1 MGLAVATFAMVVG
14 FTVAVL
20 ASRVAVTGAGHLVA
34 RTSLPPFVVGI
45 TLVALGTDLPEI
57 ANSIIASL
65 EGLGDVNVGDSI
77 GSVVTQMTLV
87 LGLMPLLGGALLLS
101 RRRATAVGVGIV
113 LALVLGAVLM
123 RDGDLART
131 DGALLVASWLVLSFA
146 VWRIGD
152 DDDEGERPERA
163 DGGLTRP
170 LVQLGVGLTVVLLGV
185 TAAIWG
191 VVNLAEAAGVPVF
204 LVSFFGASIGTSL
217 PEVLFSV
224 TALRRGHAEMAVGD
238 ALGASM
244 VDATLSIG
252 IGPLIAP
259 TLVSTSL
266 VERAVA
272 VAVVVVVLTVG
283 LLALRRRHT
292 VGSGV
297 ALLVMYLAVYLVLL
311 A

>member
-1 MGLAVATFAMVVG
+1 MGLAVATVAMVVG

-57 ANSIIASL
+57 ANSVIASL

-77 GSVVTQMTLV
+77 GSVVTQTTLV
-87 LGLMPLLGGALLLS
+87 LGLMPLLGGALLIS

-123 RDGDLART
+123 QDGHLARA
-131 DGALLVASWLVLSFA
+131 DGAALVASWVVLSFA

-152 DDDEGERPERA
+152 SDDGERPEPA

-170 LVQLGVGLTVVLLGV
+170 LVQLAVGLTIVMLGV

-217 PEVLFSV
+217 PEVLFSI

-252 IGPLIAP
+252 IGPLVAP
-259 TLVSTSL
+259 TFVSTGL
-266 VERAVA
+266 VERGVA
-272 VAVVVVVLTVG
+272 VAIVVVVLAVG
-283 LLALRRRHT
+283 LLAQRRRHT

-297 ALLVMYLAVYLVLL
+297 VLLLMYLGVYVVLL

>member
-1 MGLAVATFAMVVG
+1 MGLAVATVAMVAG
-14 FTVAVL
+14 FTVAVV
-20 ASRVAVTGAGHLVA
+20 ASRVAVGGAGHLVS
-34 RTSLPPFVVGI
+34 RTRLPPFVVGI

-57 ANSIIASL
+57 ANSVIASL

-101 RRRATAVGVGIV
+101 RRRATVVGVGIV

-123 RDGDLART
+123 QDGDLTRV
-131 DGALLVASWLVLSFA
+131 DGALLVTSWVVLSFA

-152 DDDEGERPERA
+152 PGDAERPEPA
-163 DGGLTRP
+163 DGGLLRP
-170 LVQLGVGLTVVLLGV
+170 VVQLLAGLAVVTGGVM
-185 TAAIWG
+185 AAIWG

-259 TLVSTSL
+259 TFVSTSL

-283 LLALRRRHT
+283 LLAWRRRHT

-297 ALLVMYLAVYLVLL
+297 ALLVMYLGVYLVLL